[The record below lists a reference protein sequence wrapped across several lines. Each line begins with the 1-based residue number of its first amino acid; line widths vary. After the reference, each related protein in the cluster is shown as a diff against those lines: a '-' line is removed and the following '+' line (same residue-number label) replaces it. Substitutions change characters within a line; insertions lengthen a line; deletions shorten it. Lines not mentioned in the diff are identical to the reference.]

1 MAAKPQTSD
10 ERKRAFN
17 ALFQTVKADGEGTAM
32 GSTDKARDE
41 ALGGLTFDKLP
52 DHAPEYQLPD
62 APVEKEEHA
71 GHADDLHE
79 GREGGP
85 TQPLKL
91 DEKHKKFYQLF
102 DHVTDVQA
110 TEYGGQAVAPNK
122 DVEFEALPDKP
133 QEHPLPDVSKVP
145 ERDYLQEDMEARQ
158 RTAQPEQKHSQR
170 YDKAHDAFV
179 KTFGDPVGE
188 N

>member
-52 DHAPEYQLPD
+52 DHAPEYQLPE

-71 GHADDLHE
+71 GLGDGLHE
-79 GREGGP
+79 GREGAP

-122 DVEFEALPDKP
+122 DVEFQALPDKP
-133 QEHPLPDVSKVP
+133 HEHPLPDVSKVP

-158 RTAQPEQKHSQR
+158 RTALPEQKHSQR

>member
-17 ALFQTVKADGEGTAM
+17 ALFETVKADGEGTAM

-52 DHAPEYQLPD
+52 DHAPEYQVPEVPKPKAESTDLM
-62 APVEKEEHA
+62 EES
-71 GHADDLHE
+71 HE
-79 GREGGP
+79 GRDGAP
-85 TQPLKL
+85 TQPLQL
-91 DEKHKKFYQLF
+91 DEKHKKFYQIF

-110 TEYGGQAVAPNK
+110 SEYGGQAFAPNK

-133 QEHPLPDVSKVP
+133 HEHPLPDVSKAP
-145 ERDYLQEDMEARQ
+145 ERDFLKEDMEARQ
-158 RTAQPEQKHSQR
+158 RTAQAEQKHSER

-188 N
+188 K

>member
-1 MAAKPQTSD
+1 MQKGLCSELLPIHT
-10 ERKRAFN
+10 
-17 ALFQTVKADGEGTAM
+17 LFASQGA
-32 GSTDKARDE
+32 
-41 ALGGLTFDKLP
+41 
-52 DHAPEYQLPD
+52 
-62 APVEKEEHA
+62 
-71 GHADDLHE
+71 
-79 GREGGP
+79 P

-122 DVEFEALPDKP
+122 EVEFQALPDKP
-133 QEHPLPDVSKVP
+133 HEHPLPDVSKVP

-158 RTAQPEQKHSQR
+158 RTALPEQKHSQR

-179 KTFGDPVGE
+179 KTFGCVVLIVGTQFV
-188 N
+188 